1 MSTTP
6 KASRRLAIVAFLA
19 LLAPTYFLL
28 AVLLKYGF
36 GIPTLFD
43 PIEPVVT
50 NPVAEAIVVFGPL
63 VALVASAFAVVRVR
77 LRRQED
83 FAVGT
88 VTLRLSVAHLVAL
101 VVSAGMLFTFF
112 VYFLTENF

>member
-6 KASRRLAIVAFLA
+6 EASRRLAIVSFLA

-43 PIEPVVT
+43 PIDPVVT
-50 NPVAEAIVVFGPL
+50 NPVG
-63 VALVASAFAVVRVR
+63 RGRRR
-77 LRRQED
+77 LWAPCSSCGQRPRRP
-83 FAVGT
+83 
-88 VTLRLSVAHLVAL
+88 
-101 VVSAGMLFTFF
+101 
-112 VYFLTENF
+112 